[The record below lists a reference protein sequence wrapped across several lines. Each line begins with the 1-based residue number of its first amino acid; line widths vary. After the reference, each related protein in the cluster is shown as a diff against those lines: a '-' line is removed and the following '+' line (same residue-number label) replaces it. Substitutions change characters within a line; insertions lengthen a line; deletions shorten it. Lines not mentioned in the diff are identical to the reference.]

1 MESPKIN
8 ITKLIKTT
16 LHHLMTV
23 ADINMHGSILIALLS
38 FNTHRENVYMPSH
51 EMQFHANYYKF
62 RTIVRNR

>member
-1 MESPKIN
+1 
-8 ITKLIKTT
+8 
-16 LHHLMTV
+16 MTV